1 MVAALLKGP
10 ACHYGSNQA
19 SATRSKLWAERAE
32 NTLALAK
39 TIYNAAS
46 GDQAAMAGTTPN
58 RPTNRTDQ
66 QPGRRS
72 KSPPP
77 RNAARPALPPRKR
90 LRPPRLLSYVD
101 AVARHGSIRKA
112 ADALNVASSA
122 LNRQILDL
130 ELDLGSA
137 LFERLPRG
145 VRLTAAG
152 EVFLAYTRQA
162 ISELKAVESQVEQL
176 RGLVRGQVGVAAVE
190 SVAGELLPSAI
201 TQFQAAHPNVR
212 FNVRIGAPDALVAVL
227 IADEVDLILT
237 HYPPPKK
244 HVAVVATFP
253 QALCALM
260 VCDHPLAGR
269 DELRLR
275 DCLAFPLALGDSTL
289 AGRALIEQVL
299 AQASFDLDPRLVS
312 NSVETMKAF
321 AQMNR
326 GVCFQFRK
334 PGKALIPPGDM
345 IALPLIDPPLLQAK
359 LLLATRR
366 GRVLPIAAATFV
378 ELLQTTLA

>member
-1 MVAALLKGP
+1 L
-10 ACHYGSNQA
+10 
-19 SATRSKLWAERAE
+19 T
-32 NTLALAK
+32 
-39 TIYNAAS
+39 
-46 GDQAAMAGTTPN
+46 
-58 RPTNRTDQ
+58 
-66 QPGRRS
+66 
-72 KSPPP
+72 
-77 RNAARPALPPRKR
+77 
-90 LRPPRLLSYVD
+90 YVD

-212 FNVRIGAPDALVAVL
+212 FNVRIGVPDEL
-227 IADEVDLILT
+227 IAALISDQVDLVLT

-244 HVAVVATFP
+244 HVAIVATIP

-260 VCDHPLAGR
+260 VRDHPLASR

-275 DCLAFPLALGDSTL
+275 DCLAYPLALGDATL

-321 AQMNR
+321 AHMNR

-345 IALPLIDPPLLQAK
+345 IALPLIDPQLLQAR
-359 LLLATRR
+359 LILATRR

-378 ELLQTTLA
+378 ELLQTALA

>member
-1 MVAALLKGP
+1 MPK
-10 ACHYGSNQA
+10 S
-19 SATRSKLWAERAE
+19 
-32 NTLALAK
+32 TLGK
-39 TIYNAAS
+39 HS
-46 GDQAAMAGTTPN
+46 QRG
-58 RPTNRTDQ
+58 
-66 QPGRRS
+66 

-77 RNAARPALPPRKR
+77 AARARIAAAPHK
-90 LRPPRLLSYVD
+90 LRPPRLLTYVD

-130 ELDLGSA
+130 EADLGSA

-152 EVFLAYTRQA
+152 EVFLAYARQA

-201 TQFQAAHPNVR
+201 TQFQATHPNVR
-212 FNVRIGAPDALVAVL
+212 FNVRIGAPEDLVAVL
-227 IADEVDLILT
+227 LADQVDLILT

-244 HVAVVATFP
+244 HVAVVATAT

-260 VCDHPLAGR
+260 VADHPLAGR
-269 DELRLR
+269 DGLRLR
-275 DCLAFPLALGDSTL
+275 DCLAFPLALGDMSL

-299 AQASFDLDPRLVS
+299 SGASFDLDPRLVS

-321 AQMNR
+321 AHMNR

-334 PGKALIPPGDM
+334 PGKASVPPGNM
-345 IALPLIDPPLLQAK
+345 VALPLTDPALSEAK
-359 LLLATRR
+359 LILATRR
-366 GRVLPIAAATFV
+366 GRVLPIAAAAFV
-378 ELLQTTLA
+378 ELLRAAMA